1 MNYNVMHSDDNFMY
15 VIIIQENKSVFV
27 FLLIIGLLYF
37 VLI

>member
-15 VIIIQENKSVFV
+15 VFKENKINFV
-27 FLLIIGLLYF
+27 FLLIIYLLYF